1 MGCLIRSQALWPY
14 RFLCLGSL
22 RHNVSSQHGGL
33 QPSFAFADQTT
44 AWPSLSADESCTEAI
59 GRIRQDPCIHALC
72 DCLLRYAPC
81 AARKGSA
88 TFLQSIRFL
97 IARFRVD
104 YWWYGI
110 LSQLASFEAVGHFGQ
125 QMATLTGHSDGS

>member
-1 MGCLIRSQALWPY
+1 M
-14 RFLCLGSL
+14 SL
-22 RHNVSSQHGGL
+22 RSMEACNLHLHL
-33 QPSFAFADQTT
+33 QTRLPTLAGRKVARIAWCA

-110 LSQLASFEAVGHFGQ
+110 LSQLASFEAVDHFGQ